1 MVSEVISM
9 SQKIRLSITY
19 GLSLMASAL
28 AINNTLAGSFIPL
41 MLGSY
46 LIKDLLM
53 KKRHPESLPFALA
66 SGIISTLIFVLGF
79 GSFIEVG
86 IPFMINT
93 GILIIFNICY
103 TYALLQANSRQLGR
117 TVFINNI
124 CFLSLVIL
132 TLLSDVIIKITLD
145 GMAPGVLTGFWLLL
159 VIMGSVNLMT
169 TVSAAFR
176 KTAIRHA
183 ALKRKLS

>member
-1 MVSEVISM
+1 M

-41 MLGSY
+41 LLGSY

-53 KKRHPESLPFALA
+53 KKRHPESLPFAVA

-132 TLLSDVIIKITLD
+132 TLISDVIIKVTLD

-169 TVSAAFR
+169 TVSTAFR
-176 KTAIRHA
+176 KTAVQHA